1 MLLPPFL
8 QGDIKR
14 SSCDEHR
21 EYASI
26 SAASVHL
33 IKVCRSI
40 IATLY
45 HH

>member
-1 MLLPPFL
+1 MPFL

-14 SSCDEHR
+14 PSCDEHR

-26 SAASVHL
+26 SAASLHF
-33 IKVCRSI
+33 INVCRSI
-40 IATLY
+40 IASLY